1 MNRASGSLR
10 MLRREAARFITRR
23 SPEEWPPAAPPPVTG
38 TFDVLPAIYDPDQ
51 LERVVNIG
59 FGRTL
64 AQQKEK
70 LDQTEAPS
78 APATRMEFH
87 DITWIG
93 GRFYTRDKVYFMG
106 PGNPLKHTG
115 TECQGYDH
123 VVITNSRPGLRYFGH
138 WLRDDCAAREMDMP
152 ANATLLSLTR
162 PKWADSHYYET
173 VFEQSWVDKPA
184 FFARKMTV
192 LTDIGFS
199 VDKRMRLHRLRA
211 RLRQNAPA
219 NDRPGRIVYIRRGP
233 GSVPRTMENEDA
245 LVAALSAAGV
255 GVVDAE
261 SGGDAI
267 SREILDAKIIISIEG
282 SQLSHAT
289 YNLAEGGAILVLQ
302 PPDRFYNP
310 HHDWSRLLGMRYAIV
325 VGQVS
330 ETSYTDDP
338 DEVLRMLDTVART
351 IGG

>member
-1 MNRASGSLR
+1 MSRTSGSFR
-10 MLRREAARFITRR
+10 MLHSEAARLLTRR
-23 SPEEWPPAAPPPVTG
+23 APEDWPPAETPPITG
-38 TFDVLPAIYDPDQ
+38 AFAVRPAIYDPDQ
-51 LERVVNIG
+51 LDRVVKVG

-64 AQQKEK
+64 AQQKDK
-70 LDQTEAPS
+70 LDQVEAPS
-78 APATRMEFH
+78 APATRMEFS

-93 GRFYTRDKVYFMG
+93 GRFYTRDKTYFMI
-106 PGNPLKHTG
+106 PGNPLTQTG
-115 TECQGYDH
+115 TTCPRYDH

-138 WLRDDCAAREMDMP
+138 WLRDDCAAREMDLP
-152 ANATLLSLTR
+152 GDATLLSLTR
-162 PKWADSHYYET
+162 PDWADSRYYET
-173 VFEQSWVDKPA
+173 VFDQSWIDTKA
-184 FFARKMTV
+184 FFARKLTV

-199 VDKRMRLHRLRA
+199 PDKRKRLQKLRA

-325 VGQVS
+325 VGRIS
-330 ETSYTDDP
+330 EKSYTVDP
-338 DEVLRMLDTVART
+338 DEVLRMLDTVTHA